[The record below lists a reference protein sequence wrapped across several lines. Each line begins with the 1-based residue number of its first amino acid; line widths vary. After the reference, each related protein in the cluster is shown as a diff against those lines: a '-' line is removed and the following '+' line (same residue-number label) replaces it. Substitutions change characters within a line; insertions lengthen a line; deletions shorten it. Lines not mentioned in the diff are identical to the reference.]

1 MTFTENSYLVQLYV
15 MNIQKKVITKEDVPN
30 LYNLRDVVYSIIDAQ

>member
-15 MNIQKKVITKEDVPN
+15 MNIRKKVITKEDVPN
-30 LYNLRDVVYSIIDAQ
+30 LYNLRDMVYSIIDTQ

>member
-15 MNIQKKVITKEDVPN
+15 MNIRKGIIAREDVPY
-30 LYNLRDVVYSIIDAQ
+30 LLNLRDVVYSILDS

>member
-15 MNIQKKVITKEDVPN
+15 MNIRKGIIAREDVPYLFN
-30 LYNLRDVVYSIIDAQ
+30 LQDVVYSILDS